1 MEPYVPRVTLT
12 FPTLASTREMLFLVE
27 SPGKRELLGR
37 VLSGGAPRSRAPGQ
51 APSGDALPAQR
62 AYSNGELVW
71 LVTRDAA
78 SKK

>member
-1 MEPYVPRVTLT
+1 
-12 FPTLASTREMLFLVE
+12 MLFLVE

-37 VLSGGAPRSRAPGQ
+37 VLSGGAPPSRAPPRE
-51 APSGDALPAQR
+51 APPAQR

-78 SKK
+78 PNK